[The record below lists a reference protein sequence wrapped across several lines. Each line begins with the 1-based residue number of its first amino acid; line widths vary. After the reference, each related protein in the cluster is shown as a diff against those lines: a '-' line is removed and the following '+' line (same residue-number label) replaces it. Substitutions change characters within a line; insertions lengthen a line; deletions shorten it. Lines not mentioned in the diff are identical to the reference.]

1 MSESYFNIKNTITKS
16 NELIDSKYKLTLQQ
30 QKIICLVA
38 SKIRITDT
46 DFTKYNFQMKELA
59 ELLEFNQKEYY
70 EKVRKVIRSLQSQV
84 FTINKT
90 VNNVVKKVDI
100 NWFYRVEYN
109 ETKNTVSVKFAED
122 LKPFLIKLKDNY
134 TSYELGN
141 IVKLNSSYSLRIYE
155 ILRSRS
161 FKKKF
166 EIPLN
171 KLYTMILNKYERY
184 TDFKKNV
191 LEKCKEELAEKTD
204 INFTYTEIKTG
215 RKVTSIKFNITS
227 KSNKD
232 KNEIAVALEEESKQ
246 HLA

>member
-16 NELIDSKYKLTLQQ
+16 NELIESKYKLTLQQ
-30 QKIICLVA
+30 QKIICSLA
-38 SKIRITDT
+38 SKIKITDT
-46 DFTKYNFQMKELA
+46 DFTEYSFYMKELA
-59 ELLEFNQKEYY
+59 ELLELNQKENYK
-70 EKVRKVIRSLQSQV
+70 EVRKVIRSLQTQV
-84 FTINKT
+84 FMINKT

-100 NWFYRVEYN
+100 NWFYKAEYN

-122 LKPFLIKLKDNY
+122 LKPFLIEVKDNF

-155 ILRSRS
+155 ILRSKS

-171 KLYTMILNKYERY
+171 KLYVMILNKYERY

-191 LEKCKEELAEKTD
+191 LEKCKDELAEKTD
-204 INFTYTEIKTG
+204 INFSYTEIKTG
-215 RKVTSIKFNITS
+215 RKVTSIEFNITN
-227 KSNKD
+227 KSNKA
-232 KNEIAVALEEESKQ
+232 KNKIAVTLDQVSRQ